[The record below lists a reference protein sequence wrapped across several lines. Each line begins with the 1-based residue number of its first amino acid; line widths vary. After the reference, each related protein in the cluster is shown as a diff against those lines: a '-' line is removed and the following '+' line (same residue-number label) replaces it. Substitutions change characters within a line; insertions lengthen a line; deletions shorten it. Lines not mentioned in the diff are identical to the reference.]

1 MVKVL
6 LMDKSHLI
14 KRRVQ
19 TWLSLESQKM
29 KESSEFLQLV
39 YNSVFGSLF
48 CDFQTNSFDMET
60 VTQGFLKVE

>member
-1 MVKVL
+1 
-6 LMDKSHLI
+6 
-14 KRRVQ
+14 
-19 TWLSLESQKM
+19 LSLESQKM

-60 VTQGFLKVE
+60 VTQGFLKVVR